1 MPTQEEKRNSL
12 IRDFKNLLIWIAIA
26 LIIRWQV
33 LEPRWI
39 PSGSM
44 LPTLQIQDKILVEKV
59 TPKITSKSN
68 LSKFRNNIIVF
79 NVPEQLIKA
88 GYETDTALIKR
99 VIGVPGDKVE
109 VKEGNLYLNDV
120 AQDNY
125 IYDKNINYSIGPL
138 IVPEQSFWVMGDNR
152 NNSMDSHIWGFLPYE
167 KIIGRAI
174 LRYWPLNKIGPIRL
188 PILNNLG

>member
-109 VKEGNLYLNDV
+109 VKEGKLYLNDI

-125 IYDKNINYSIGPL
+125 ISDKNINYSIGPL

>member
-1 MPTQEEKRNSL
+1 MPAQEEKRNSL

-68 LSKFRNNIIVF
+68 LSKFRNKIIVF
-79 NVPEQLIKA
+79 NAPEELIKA
-88 GYETDTALIKR
+88 GYGTDTALIKR

>member
-1 MPTQEEKRNSL
+1 MSTTQEKRNSIL
-12 IRDFKNLLIWIAIA
+12 KDLKNLLIWISIA

-33 LEPRWI
+33 IEPRWI

-68 LSKFRNNIIVF
+68 LSTLKNKIVVF
-79 NVPEQLIKA
+79 NVPEQLINA
-88 GYETDTALIKR
+88 GYEANTALIKR
-99 VIGVPGDKVE
+99 VIGIPGDKVE
-109 VKEGNLYLNDV
+109 VREGNLYLNDI

-125 IYDKNINYSIGPL
+125 VFDKNINYSAGPF
-138 IVPEQSFWVMGDNR
+138 IVPEESLWVMGDNR

-167 KIIGRAI
+167 KIVGKAI
-174 LRYWPLNKIGPIRL
+174 FRYWPFNKIGPIRF
-188 PILNNLG
+188 PVLNNLD

>member
-88 GYETDTALIKR
+88 GYRTDTALIKR

>member
-174 LRYWPLNKIGPIRL
+174 LRYWPLNKIGPIKL

>member
-1 MPTQEEKRNSL
+1 MQNPAEKKSSIL
-12 IRDFKNLLIWIAIA
+12 KDIKNLFIWIIIA

-33 LEPRWI
+33 IEPRWI

-44 LPTLQIQDKILVEKV
+44 LPTLQIQDKILVEKL

-68 LSKFRNNIIVF
+68 LSKLKNKIIVF
-79 NVPEQLIKA
+79 NVPEQLIEA
-88 GYETDTALIKR
+88 GYGSDIALIKR

-109 VKEGNLYLNDV
+109 VKEGKLFLNDI

-125 IYDKNINYSIGPL
+125 ISDRNINYSTGPY
-138 IVPEQSFWVMGDNR
+138 IVPEKSLWVMGDNR

-167 KIIGRAI
+167 KVIGEAI
-174 LRYWPLNKIGPIRL
+174 FRYWPLNNIGPIRF
-188 PILNNLG
+188 PALNNID